1 MAKITARG
9 ATEVARI
16 NFTTEGGATGI
27 LVLRSDRKV
36 LRRWT
41 GDLKSGYS
49 IMGTLKA
56 DTFLD
61 GRALAAIAVRRN
73 WTITKKEG

>member
-1 MAKITARG
+1 MAFRTQ
-9 ATEVARI
+9 T
-16 NFTTEGGATGI
+16 GATGI

-36 LRRWT
+36 LRRYT
-41 GDLKSGYS
+41 GDLKTGYT

-56 DTFLD
+56 EVPLD
-61 GRALAAIAVRRN
+61 GRALANMCVRRG